1 MVSLET
7 KINDNYLENILKR
20 IEENFSDIEDAC
32 IDNCN
37 LEIVPLFREY
47 TDEIISIIKGE
58 IQIGE

>member
-1 MVSLET
+1 MVCL
-7 KINDNYLENILKR
+7 KIKSNDNDLENILKR

-37 LEIVPLFREY
+37 PEIITLFREY

-58 IQIGE
+58 IRIGE